1 MVILQYNIMS
11 KNTQNTP
18 KPNKKELFL
27 KALGSNLGHITDA
40 CKSANIHR
48 STYYSWIEKDKDFKD
63 ECDSVQ
69 ESLIDLAENHLLQ
82 KIKKGDITAIIFYL
96 KTKGKKR
103 GYDEKH
109 QIELTKPFEE
119 IGFDL

>member
-1 MVILQYNIMS
+1 MA
-11 KNTQNTP
+11 KNNTN
-18 KPNKKELFL
+18 KDSNRTKRTKSNKKRFL
-27 KALGSNLGHITDA
+27 EILKDKDCHISKACEG
-40 CKSANIHR
+40 ANIGR
-48 STYYSWIEKDKDFKD
+48 RTYYEWIEKDKDFKD

-109 QIELTKPFEE
+109 QIEIHKPFEE

>member
-1 MVILQYNIMS
+1 MA

-48 STYYSWIEKDKDFKD
+48 RTYYSWIEKDKDFKQS
-63 ECDSVQ
+63 CDDVQ
-69 ESLIDLAENHLLQ
+69 ESFLDLAESKLLE
-82 KIKKGDITAIIFYL
+82 KIKEGDNTCIIFFL
-96 KTKGKKR
+96 KTKGKSR
-103 GYDEKH
+103 GY
-109 QIELTKPFEE
+109 I
-119 IGFDL
+119 

>member
-1 MVILQYNIMS
+1 MS

-18 KPNKKELFL
+18 KPNKKEMFL

-48 STYYSWIEKDKDFKD
+48 RTYYSWIEKDKDFKD

-109 QIELTKPFEE
+109 QIELHKPFEE